1 MEGPCNVRGY
11 ESAVNQLSKE
21 GLVDPQNVDIIG
33 FSKTVFYV
41 MEALTTST
49 LHFKAASITDG
60 IDIGYFLQ
68 ILDSG
73 ADAWTKGYSAL
84 IGVPAFGSGLGKWLE
99 RSPEFN
105 MDRVTTPLRIVAR
118 GELGSLSM
126 WEPYALLR
134 EMHKP
139 VEFVRLDTNEHV
151 MTNPAVR
158 LAAQGGNVD
167 WFRFWLQGYVDPD
180 PAKMDQYK
188 RWETLRELQKKSN
201 YQR

>member
-1 MEGPCNVRGY
+1 MGY
-11 ESAVNQLSKE
+11 ESAVTQLSRE
-21 GLVDPQNVDIIG
+21 GLVDPENVGIIG

-41 MEALTTST
+41 MEALTTGT
-49 LHFKAASITDG
+49 VHFKAASITDG
-60 IDIGYFLQ
+60 VDIGYFLQ

-73 ADAWTKGYSAL
+73 ADAWTTSYSAL
-84 IGVPAFGSGLGKWLE
+84 IGGPAFGPGLRQWLE

-105 MDRVTTPLRIVAR
+105 MDKVTTPLRVVAR

-167 WFRFWLQGYVDPD
+167 WFRFWLQGYEDPEST
-180 PAKMDQYK
+180 KLDQYK
-188 RWETLRELQKKSN
+188 RWEALREVQKESN
-201 YQR
+201 YQK